1 MHDSIEVLEDLV
13 PLRDPV
19 LIAAFGGFSD
29 AGGASVATVEFLR
42 RAWGARP
49 LARVD
54 PQPFYDF
61 TVQRPT
67 VHLDAEQQ
75 RVIEWPVTRL
85 DVATPPGSDRDFL
98 LLSGPEPHMRWR
110 TFARAIADVLDAT
123 GCVVTITLGAQP
135 AAVPHT
141 RPIPVTLSASDAE
154 WEEQFGLPV
163 PESRYEGPTG
173 MLGVLNLDHRE
184 RGFRNASLWAQ
195 VPHYISV
202 GPDPNAVAS
211 LVRVLDRGFA
221 LTTDLT
227 LVEERRRRFEAQ
239 VEEAME
245 DSAEVQTYISR
256 LEEAYDE
263 RQPAAPGGP
272 AGDDTDAE
280 LPSSEE
286 LLSDLEAFLRRQQPG
301 DAPSD

>member
-1 MHDSIEVLEDLV
+1 MHEAIRATGELKRLN
-13 PLRDPV
+13 DPV

-29 AGGASVATVEFLR
+29 AGGASVATIEFLR
-42 RAWGARP
+42 RAWNASP
-49 LARVD
+49 LAHID
-54 PQPFYDF
+54 PQSFYDF

-67 VHLDAEQQ
+67 VRLDESQE
-75 RVIEWPVTRL
+75 RVIDWPATRL
-85 DVATPPGSDRDFL
+85 DVASPAGSDRDFL

-110 TFARAIADVLDAT
+110 TFAAAIAEVLGTT
-123 GCVVTITLGAQP
+123 GCTTSVTLGAQP

-154 WEEQFGLPV
+154 WEEQFALPV

-173 MLGVLNLDHRE
+173 MLGVINLDHRE

-211 LVRVLDRGFA
+211 LVRVLDRGFR
-221 LTTDLT
+221 LSTDLR
-227 LVEERRRRFEAQ
+227 LVEERRVRFEAQ

-245 DSAEVQTYISR
+245 DSAEVRTYITR

-263 RQPAAPGGP
+263 RQPEPAAPGQ
-272 AGDDTDAE
+272 ADAE

-286 LLSDLEAFLRRQQPG
+286 LLSDLEDFLRRQQPPED
-301 DAPSD
+301 DA